1 MQSVDFEPVK
11 FSKKFIETPIGKKL
25 NWFVQ
30 DISVLPDDPF
40 PLSPVISARVLN
52 FGEER
57 YGINFIKRLRQAGV
71 FTFGDAQTLTKE
83 ELIVIKLAQ
92 QQLTEG
98 PKVMRELCD
107 LLTEALRKT
116 RLEKFVGR
124 VKPEFVESMVGTTIL
139 EPNED
144 ENGHWWIDT
153 RAITFNRRDP
163 LFYVHH

>member
-11 FSKKFIETPIGKKL
+11 FSREFIQTPLGGKL
-25 NWFVQ
+25 NLFVQ
-30 DISVLPDDPF
+30 DISSLPSDPF

-83 ELIVIKLAQ
+83 ELIVAKLAQ
-92 QQLTEG
+92 EQLIEG

-124 VKPEFVESMVGTTIL
+124 VKPEFAGSVISAKVL